1 MTKHVVFKPT
11 VQHNVIF
18 TFDDR
23 EQEIIDFEFANI
35 PPYEEYESEYIRQII
50 LKVIGEENAK
60 ALSKISIALSCEEKD
75 FFKLP
80 LIKSVFERDG
90 KYYFQPNQRDD
101 IENEIIQGTKIA
113 SLTKDF

>member
-1 MTKHVVFKPT
+1 MAKVVFKPT

-23 EQEIIDFEFANI
+23 EQEIIDFSFANI
-35 PPYEEYESEYIRQII
+35 PCYAEYESEYIRQII

-60 ALSKISIALSCEEKD
+60 ALSKISMCVACEEKD

-80 LIKSVFERDG
+80 IVKSVFERNG
-90 KYYFQPNQRDD
+90 KYFFQPNQRDD
-101 IENEIIQGTKIA
+101 IESDIIKGTKIA

>member
-1 MTKHVVFKPT
+1 MAKVVFKPT

-18 TFDDR
+18 TFDDKD
-23 EQEIIDFEFANI
+23 QEILDFSFANI
-35 PPYEEYESEYIRQII
+35 PVYEEYESEYIRQII

-60 ALSKISIALSCEEKD
+60 ALSKISMCVACDEKD

>member
-1 MTKHVVFKPT
+1 MAKVVFKPT

-23 EQEIIDFEFANI
+23 EQEIISFEFANI
-35 PPYEEYESEYIRQII
+35 PVYEEYESEYIRQII
-50 LKVIGEENAK
+50 LKIIGEENAK
-60 ALSKISIALSCEEKD
+60 ALSKISMSVACEEKD

-80 LIKSVFERDG
+80 IVKSVFERNG